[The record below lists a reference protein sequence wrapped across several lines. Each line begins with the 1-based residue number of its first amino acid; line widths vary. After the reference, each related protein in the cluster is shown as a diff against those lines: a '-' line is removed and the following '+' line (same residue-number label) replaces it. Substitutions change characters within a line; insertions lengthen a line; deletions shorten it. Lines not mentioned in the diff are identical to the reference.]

1 MITLDPVNCENVS
14 VMHSGAPTETK
25 IEKRRRSKKERSRV
39 GGRKEKKE

>member
-25 IEKRRRSKKERSRV
+25 IEKRRSKRERSRV